1 MMMQRSQRMSKSIL
15 EKNLEAMEKWYPAF
29 ADLIREEHETE
40 DPTNIMVETS
50 WDGETIFR
58 IEQDGR
64 QLYLGGKRNAKEPI
78 QIWSERVGE
87 IHKYAPVFLFGVG
100 SAAYLKAIIEKSS
113 KEVNVV
119 VYEPSIHIFMAMLEN
134 IDISKE
140 IEDRPIAFVVKG
152 LNEEEFEPVMR
163 GVMTLENMSFLIEE
177 IHPNY
182 RPFFLEDI
190 LEKVK
195 KVQRLVESEM
205 VQFNTQKKLSMNMA
219 QNILRNMKYVC
230 EGYHTKLLLKAVSN
244 KDAAILVAAGPS
256 LNKNIRMLKKA
267 KNRLFILAVD
277 TAVKPLVKAGIKP
290 DAFITID
297 AKKDLDL
304 VEIDGAETIPV
315 IAPATALYKIMD
327 RQKAKKIF
335 YYDGYFLPYSIYFIN
350 DKVLPDVSTGGSVAC
365 SGFSLL
371 HKLGYETI
379 ILVGQDLAFTDN
391 KSHADGTFEEK
402 MPTMDTEGM
411 EMVKGNYVDK
421 IPTRMDFRIFLNWF
435 QDYIHDIKEANPNI
449 RVVNATAGGAYI
461 EGTEV
466 RALDDIIEEVCKNV
480 PEEINFTERIEALES
495 EFTEEEHKKAVDYLK
510 NVPKDFEDMLKDA
523 KELEKAY
530 QKLGKIG
537 KSGTVEKKGCL
548 KQLKKIKKITTKI
561 EESEEYQLIL
571 TCIPIADYIIR
582 SEYYFEGDT
591 IAKETEEIAR
601 KGKLYCEVLE
611 ECITLLK
618 GLSEETLLPLK

>member
-1 MMMQRSQRMSKSIL
+1 MSKSIL
-15 EKNLEAMEKWYPAF
+15 EKNLEAMERWYPAF

-40 DPTNIMVETS
+40 DPTNVMVETS

-64 QLYLGGKRNAKEPI
+64 QLYLGGRRNAKEPI

-177 IHPNY
+177 VHPNY
-182 RPFFLEDI
+182 RGFFLEDI

-230 EGYHTKLLLKAVSN
+230 EGYHTKLLLNAVSN

-315 IAPATALYKIMD
+315 IGPATALYKIMD

-335 YYDGYFLPYSIYFIN
+335 YYDGYYLPYSIYFIN
-350 DKVLPDVSTGGSVAC
+350 DKELPDVSTGGSVAC

-402 MPTMDTEGM
+402 MPTLDTEGM

-461 EGTEV
+461 EGTEI

-480 PEEINFTERIEALES
+480 PEEINFTERIEALKS

>member
-1 MMMQRSQRMSKSIL
+1 MSKSIL

-29 ADLIREEHETE
+29 ADLIREACDIEDSTE
-40 DPTNIMVETS
+40 VEIETS

-58 IEQDGR
+58 IGQEGR
-64 QLYLGGKRNAKEPI
+64 YLYLGGRRNAKEPV
-78 QIWSERVGE
+78 QIWRERIGE

-100 SAAYLKAIIEKSS
+100 SGAYLKSIIENTS

-119 VYEPSIHIFMAMLEN
+119 VYEPSIRIFMAMLEN
-134 IDISKE
+134 IDLSKE
-140 IEDRPIAFVVKG
+140 IKDRPIAFVVKG
-152 LNEEEFEPVMR
+152 LNEEEFEPV
-163 GVMTLENMSFLIEE
+163 VQSVLKLENMSFLIEE

-182 RPFFLEDI
+182 RAFYLEDI

-205 VQFNTQKKLSMNMA
+205 VLFNTQKKLSMNVA
-219 QNILRNMKYVC
+219 ENILRNMKYVC
-230 EGYHTKLLLKAVSN
+230 EGYHTKLLLNAVSN
-244 KDAAILVAAGPS
+244 KDAAILVSAGPS
-256 LNKNIRMLKKA
+256 LNKNIQMLKKA

-277 TAVKPLVKAGIKP
+277 TAVKPLVKAGIMP

-304 VEIDGAETIPV
+304 VEIDGAEKIPV

-335 YYDGYFLPYSIYFIN
+335 YYDSYLLPYAVYFIN
-350 DKVLPDVSTGGSVAC
+350 DKTLPDVSTGGSVAC

-371 HKLGYETI
+371 HKLGYQTI

-391 KSHADGTFEEK
+391 KSHADGTFEDK
-402 MPTMDTEGM
+402 MPTLDTQGM
-411 EMVKGNYVDK
+411 EMIKGNYVDK
-421 IPTRMDFRIFLNWF
+421 IPTRMDFRMFLTWF
-435 QDYIHDIKEANPNI
+435 EEYIRDIKEANPAI

-461 EGTEV
+461 EGTEI
-466 RALDDIIEEVCKNV
+466 RALDDIIEEVCKDV
-480 PEEINFTERIEALES
+480 PQEINFAERIEALES
-495 EFTEEEHKKAVDYLK
+495 EFTEEEHKKAVEYLK
-510 NVPKDFEDMLKDA
+510 NIPKNFEKMFKDA
-523 KELEKAY
+523 RELEKAY

-548 KQLKKIKKITTKI
+548 KQLKKIKKITTRI
-561 EESEEYQLIL
+561 ENTEEYQLVL
-571 TCIPIADYIIR
+571 ASIPIAEYIVR

-591 IAKETEEIAR
+591 IAKETAEIAR

-611 ECITLLK
+611 ECTTLLK
-618 GLSEETLLPLK
+618 ELSEETLLTIE

>member
-1 MMMQRSQRMSKSIL
+1 MSKSIL

-40 DPTNIMVETS
+40 DPTNVMVETS

-177 IHPNY
+177 VHPNY
-182 RPFFLEDI
+182 RGFFLEDI

-230 EGYHTKLLLKAVSN
+230 EGYHTKLLLNAVSN

-256 LNKNIRMLKKA
+256 LNKNIQMLKKA

-391 KSHADGTFEEK
+391 KSHADGTFEDK

-461 EGTEV
+461 EGTEI

-480 PEEINFTERIEALES
+480 PEEINFTERIEALKS

>member
-1 MMMQRSQRMSKSIL
+1 MSKSIL

-29 ADLIREEHETE
+29 ADLIWEEHETE
-40 DPTNIMVETS
+40 DPTNVMVETS

-182 RPFFLEDI
+182 RGFFLEDI

-230 EGYHTKLLLKAVSN
+230 EGYHTKLLLNAVSN

-256 LNKNIRMLKKA
+256 LNKNIQMLKKA

-335 YYDGYFLPYSIYFIN
+335 YYDGYFLPYFIYFIN

-391 KSHADGTFEEK
+391 KSHADGTFEDK

-435 QDYIHDIKEANPNI
+435 QEYIHDIKEANPNI

-461 EGTEV
+461 EGTEI

-480 PEEINFTERIEALES
+480 PEEINFTERIEALKS

>member
-1 MMMQRSQRMSKSIL
+1 MSKSIL

-40 DPTNIMVETS
+40 DPTNVMVETS

-182 RPFFLEDI
+182 RGFFLEDI

-230 EGYHTKLLLKAVSN
+230 EGYHTKLLLNAVSN

-256 LNKNIRMLKKA
+256 LNKNIQMLKKA

-371 HKLGYETI
+371 HKLGYEKI

-391 KSHADGTFEEK
+391 KSHADGTFEDK

-435 QDYIHDIKEANPNI
+435 QEYIHDIKEANPNI

-461 EGTEV
+461 EGTEI

-480 PEEINFTERIEALES
+480 PEEINFTERIEALKS

>member
-1 MMMQRSQRMSKSIL
+1 
-15 EKNLEAMEKWYPAF
+15 
-29 ADLIREEHETE
+29 
-40 DPTNIMVETS
+40 
-50 WDGETIFR
+50 
-58 IEQDGR
+58 
-64 QLYLGGKRNAKEPI
+64 
-78 QIWSERVGE
+78 
-87 IHKYAPVFLFGVG
+87 
-100 SAAYLKAIIEKSS
+100 
-113 KEVNVV
+113 
-119 VYEPSIHIFMAMLEN
+119 
-134 IDISKE
+134 
-140 IEDRPIAFVVKG
+140 
-152 LNEEEFEPVMR
+152 
-163 GVMTLENMSFLIEE
+163 MTLENMSFLIEE

-182 RPFFLEDI
+182 RGFFLEDI

-256 LNKNIRMLKKA
+256 LNKNIQMLKKA

-277 TAVKPLVKAGIKP
+277 TAVKPLIKAGIKP

-297 AKKDLDL
+297 AKKSPDLIK
-304 VEIDGAETIPV
+304 IDGAETIPV
-315 IAPATALYKIMD
+315 IAPPTAGYKIME

-402 MPTMDTEGM
+402 MPVMDTEGM

-421 IPTRMDFRIFLNWF
+421 IPTRMDLRIFLNWF
-435 QDYIHDIKEANPNI
+435 QKYIHDIKEANPNI

-461 EGTEV
+461 EGTEI

-618 GLSEETLLPLK
+618 GLSEETLLSLK

>member
-1 MMMQRSQRMSKSIL
+1 MSKSIL

-40 DPTNIMVETS
+40 DPTNVMVETS

-152 LNEEEFEPVMR
+152 LNEEEFELVMR

-182 RPFFLEDI
+182 RGFFLEDI

-230 EGYHTKLLLKAVSN
+230 EGYHTKLLLNAVSN

-256 LNKNIRMLKKA
+256 LNKNIQMLKKA

-402 MPTMDTEGM
+402 MPVMDTEGM

-435 QDYIHDIKEANPNI
+435 QEYIHDIKEANPNI

-461 EGTEV
+461 EGTEI

-510 NVPKDFEDMLKDA
+510 NVPKDFEDMFKDA

>member
-1 MMMQRSQRMSKSIL
+1 MSKSIL

-40 DPTNIMVETS
+40 DPTNVMVETS

-177 IHPNY
+177 VHPNY
-182 RPFFLEDI
+182 RGFFLEDI

-230 EGYHTKLLLKAVSN
+230 EGYHTKLLLNAVSN

-315 IAPATALYKIMD
+315 IGPATALYKIMD

-335 YYDGYFLPYSIYFIN
+335 YYDGYYLPYSIYFIN
-350 DKVLPDVSTGGSVAC
+350 DKELPDVSTGGSVAC

-402 MPTMDTEGM
+402 MPTLDTEGM

-461 EGTEV
+461 EGTEI

-480 PEEINFTERIEALES
+480 PEEINFTERIEALKS

>member
-1 MMMQRSQRMSKSIL
+1 MSKSIL

-29 ADLIREEHETE
+29 ADLIWEEHETE
-40 DPTNIMVETS
+40 DPTNVMVETS

-182 RPFFLEDI
+182 RGFFLEDI

-230 EGYHTKLLLKAVSN
+230 EGYHTKLLLNAVSN

-256 LNKNIRMLKKA
+256 LNKNIQMLKKA

-391 KSHADGTFEEK
+391 KSHADGTFEDK

-435 QDYIHDIKEANPNI
+435 QEYIHDIKEANPNI

-461 EGTEV
+461 EGTEI

-480 PEEINFTERIEALES
+480 PEEINFTERIEALKS

>member
-1 MMMQRSQRMSKSIL
+1 MK
-15 EKNLEAMEKWYPAF
+15 
-29 ADLIREEHETE
+29 
-40 DPTNIMVETS
+40 
-50 WDGETIFR
+50 
-58 IEQDGR
+58 
-64 QLYLGGKRNAKEPI
+64 
-78 QIWSERVGE
+78 
-87 IHKYAPVFLFGVG
+87 
-100 SAAYLKAIIEKSS
+100 
-113 KEVNVV
+113 
-119 VYEPSIHIFMAMLEN
+119 
-134 IDISKE
+134 
-140 IEDRPIAFVVKG
+140 
-152 LNEEEFEPVMR
+152 
-163 GVMTLENMSFLIEE
+163 E

-182 RPFFLEDI
+182 RGFFLEDI

-230 EGYHTKLLLKAVSN
+230 EGYHTKLLLNAVSN

-256 LNKNIRMLKKA
+256 LNKNIQMLKKA

-402 MPTMDTEGM
+402 MPVMDTEGM

-435 QDYIHDIKEANPNI
+435 QEYIHDIKEANPNI

-461 EGTEV
+461 EGTEI

-510 NVPKDFEDMLKDA
+510 NVPKDFEDMFKDA

-611 ECITLLK
+611 ESITLLK

>member
-1 MMMQRSQRMSKSIL
+1 MSKSIL

-40 DPTNIMVETS
+40 DPTNVMVETS

-100 SAAYLKAIIEKSS
+100 SAAYLKDIIEKSS
-113 KEVNVV
+113 KEANVV

-152 LNEEEFEPVMR
+152 LNEEEYEPVMR

-182 RPFFLEDI
+182 RGFFLEDI

-205 VQFNTQKKLSMNMA
+205 VQFNTLKKLSMNMA

-256 LNKNIRMLKKA
+256 LNKNIQMLKKA

-277 TAVKPLVKAGIKP
+277 TAVKPLIKAGIKP

-297 AKKDLDL
+297 AKKSPDLIK
-304 VEIDGAETIPV
+304 IDGAETIPV
-315 IAPATALYKIMD
+315 IAPPTAGYKIME

-350 DKVLPDVSTGGSVAC
+350 DKVQP
-365 SGFSLL
+365 
-371 HKLGYETI
+371 
-379 ILVGQDLAFTDN
+379 
-391 KSHADGTFEEK
+391 
-402 MPTMDTEGM
+402 
-411 EMVKGNYVDK
+411 
-421 IPTRMDFRIFLNWF
+421 
-435 QDYIHDIKEANPNI
+435 IH
-449 RVVNATAGGAYI
+449 
-461 EGTEV
+461 
-466 RALDDIIEEVCKNV
+466 L
-480 PEEINFTERIEALES
+480 
-495 EFTEEEHKKAVDYLK
+495 
-510 NVPKDFEDMLKDA
+510 
-523 KELEKAY
+523 
-530 QKLGKIG
+530 
-537 KSGTVEKKGCL
+537 
-548 KQLKKIKKITTKI
+548 
-561 EESEEYQLIL
+561 
-571 TCIPIADYIIR
+571 
-582 SEYYFEGDT
+582 
-591 IAKETEEIAR
+591 
-601 KGKLYCEVLE
+601 
-611 ECITLLK
+611 
-618 GLSEETLLPLK
+618 

>member
-1 MMMQRSQRMSKSIL
+1 MSKSIL

-29 ADLIREEHETE
+29 ADLIWEEHETE
-40 DPTNIMVETS
+40 DPTNVMVETS

-58 IEQDGR
+58 IEQDRR

-182 RPFFLEDI
+182 RGFFLEDI

-230 EGYHTKLLLKAVSN
+230 EGYHTKLLLNAVSN

-256 LNKNIRMLKKA
+256 LNKNIQMLKKA

-391 KSHADGTFEEK
+391 KSHADGTFEDK

-435 QDYIHDIKEANPNI
+435 QEYIHDIKEANPNI

-461 EGTEV
+461 EGTEI

-480 PEEINFTERIEALES
+480 PEEINFTERIEALKS

>member
-1 MMMQRSQRMSKSIL
+1 MSKSIL

-29 ADLIREEHETE
+29 VDLIREARDIEDTTE
-40 DPTNIMVETS
+40 VEIETS
-50 WDGETIFR
+50 WDDETIFR
-58 IEQDGR
+58 IGQEGR
-64 QLYLGGKRNAKEPI
+64 YLYLGGRRNAKEPVR
-78 QIWSERVGE
+78 IWSERIGE

-100 SAAYLKAIIEKSS
+100 SGAYLKSVIKNSK

-119 VYEPSIHIFMAMLEN
+119 VYEPSFNIFMAMLEH
-134 IDISKE
+134 IDLSKE
-140 IEDRPIAFVVKG
+140 IKDRPIAFVVKG
-152 LNEEEFEPVMR
+152 LNEEEFEPV
-163 GVMTLENMSFLIEE
+163 VQSVVKLENMSFLIEE

-182 RPFFLEDI
+182 RAFYVEDI

-205 VQFNTQKKLSMNMA
+205 VRFNTQKKLSMNMA
-219 QNILRNMKYVC
+219 ENILRNMKYVC
-230 EGYHTKLLLKAVSN
+230 EGYHTRLLLNAVSN
-244 KDAAILVAAGPS
+244 KDAAILVSAGPS
-256 LNKNIRMLKKA
+256 LNKNIQMLKKA

-277 TAVKPLVKAGIKP
+277 TAVKPLVKAGIMP

-304 VEIDGAETIPV
+304 VEIDGAEKIPV

-327 RQKAKKIF
+327 RQQAKKLF
-335 YYDGYFLPYSIYFIN
+335 YYDGYALPYAVYFIN
-350 DKVLPDVSTGGSVAC
+350 NKSLPDVSTGGSVAC

-402 MPTMDTEGM
+402 MPTIDTKDM

-421 IPTRMDFRIFLNWF
+421 IPTRMDFRIFLTWF
-435 QDYIHDIKEANPNI
+435 EEYIHDIKEANPAI

-461 EGTEV
+461 EGTEI
-466 RALDDIIEEVCKNV
+466 RALDDIIEEVCKDI
-480 PEEINFTERIEALES
+480 PQEINFTERIEALEP
-495 EFTEEEHKKAVDYLK
+495 EFTEEEHKKAVEYVK
-510 NVPKDFEDMLKDA
+510 NVPKNFEQMFKDA

-530 QKLGKIG
+530 QRLGKIG

-548 KQLKKIKKITTKI
+548 KQLKKIKKITTRI
-561 EESEEYQLIL
+561 EEAEEYQLIL
-571 TCIPIADYIIR
+571 ASIPIAEYIVR

-591 IAKETEEIAR
+591 IAKETAEIAR

-611 ECITLLK
+611 ECTMLLK
-618 GLSEETLLPLK
+618 ELSEETLLTIEE

>member
-1 MMMQRSQRMSKSIL
+1 MSKSIL

-29 ADLIREEHETE
+29 ADLIWEEHETE
-40 DPTNIMVETS
+40 DPTNVMVETS

-182 RPFFLEDI
+182 RGFFLEDI

-230 EGYHTKLLLKAVSN
+230 EGYHTKLLLNAVSN

-256 LNKNIRMLKKA
+256 LNKNIQMLKKA

-350 DKVLPDVSTGGSVAC
+350 DKVFPDVSTGGSVAC

-391 KSHADGTFEEK
+391 KSHADGTFEDK

-435 QDYIHDIKEANPNI
+435 QEYIHDIKEANPNI

-461 EGTEV
+461 EGTEI

-480 PEEINFTERIEALES
+480 PEEINFTERIEALKS

>member
-1 MMMQRSQRMSKSIL
+1 MSKSIL

-29 ADLIREEHETE
+29 ADLIWEEHETE
-40 DPTNIMVETS
+40 DPTNVMVETS

-182 RPFFLEDI
+182 RGFFLEDI

-230 EGYHTKLLLKAVSN
+230 EGYHTKLLLNAVSN

-256 LNKNIRMLKKA
+256 LNKNIQMLKKA

-391 KSHADGTFEEK
+391 KSHADGTFEDK

-435 QDYIHDIKEANPNI
+435 QEYIHDIKEANPNI

-461 EGTEV
+461 EGTEI

-480 PEEINFTERIEALES
+480 PEEINFTERIEALKS

-611 ECITLLK
+611 ECMTLLK

>member
-1 MMMQRSQRMSKSIL
+1 MSKSIL

-40 DPTNIMVETS
+40 DPTNVMVETS
-50 WDGETIFR
+50 WDGEIIFR

-113 KEVNVV
+113 KEANVV

-182 RPFFLEDI
+182 RGFFLEDI

-219 QNILRNMKYVC
+219 QNILHNMKYVC
-230 EGYHTKLLLKAVSN
+230 EGYHTKLLLNAVSN

-256 LNKNIRMLKKA
+256 LNKNIQMLKKA

-402 MPTMDTEGM
+402 MPTLDTEGM

-461 EGTEV
+461 EGTEI

-480 PEEINFTERIEALES
+480 PEEINFTERIEALKS

>member
-1 MMMQRSQRMSKSIL
+1 MSKSIL

-40 DPTNIMVETS
+40 DPTNVMVETS

-100 SAAYLKAIIEKSS
+100 SAAYLKDIIEKSS
-113 KEVNVV
+113 KEANVV

-182 RPFFLEDI
+182 RGFFLEDI

-205 VQFNTQKKLSMNMA
+205 VQFNTLKKLSMNMA

-256 LNKNIRMLKKA
+256 LNKNIQMLKKA

-277 TAVKPLVKAGIKP
+277 TAVKPLIKAGIKP

-297 AKKDLDL
+297 AKKSPDLIK
-304 VEIDGAETIPV
+304 IDGAETIPV
-315 IAPATALYKIMD
+315 IAPPTAGYKIME

-402 MPTMDTEGM
+402 MPVMDTEGM

-421 IPTRMDFRIFLNWF
+421 IPTRMNLRIFLNWF
-435 QDYIHDIKEANPNI
+435 QEYIHDIKEANPNI

-461 EGTEV
+461 EGTEI

-611 ECITLLK
+611 ECIILLK

>member
-1 MMMQRSQRMSKSIL
+1 MSKSIL

-40 DPTNIMVETS
+40 DPTNVMVETS

-182 RPFFLEDI
+182 RGFFLEDI

-230 EGYHTKLLLKAVSN
+230 EGYHTKLLLNAVSN

-256 LNKNIRMLKKA
+256 LNKNIQMLKKA

-391 KSHADGTFEEK
+391 KSHADGTFEDK

-461 EGTEV
+461 EGTEI

-480 PEEINFTERIEALES
+480 PEEINFTERIEALKS

>member
-1 MMMQRSQRMSKSIL
+1 MSKSIL

-40 DPTNIMVETS
+40 DPTNVMVETS

-182 RPFFLEDI
+182 RGFFLEDI

-230 EGYHTKLLLKAVSN
+230 EGYHTKLLLNAVSN

-256 LNKNIRMLKKA
+256 LNKNIQMLKKA

-391 KSHADGTFEEK
+391 KSHADGTFEDK

-435 QDYIHDIKEANPNI
+435 QEYIHDIKEANPNI

-461 EGTEV
+461 EGTEI

-480 PEEINFTERIEALES
+480 PEEINFTERIEALKS

-510 NVPKDFEDMLKDA
+510 NVPKDFEDMFKDA

>member
-1 MMMQRSQRMSKSIL
+1 MSKSIL

-40 DPTNIMVETS
+40 DPTNVMVETS

-182 RPFFLEDI
+182 RGFFLEDI

-230 EGYHTKLLLKAVSN
+230 EGYHTKLLLNAVSN

-256 LNKNIRMLKKA
+256 LNKNIQMLKKA

-391 KSHADGTFEEK
+391 KSHADGTFEDK

-435 QDYIHDIKEANPNI
+435 QEYIHDIKEANPNI

-461 EGTEV
+461 EGTEI

-480 PEEINFTERIEALES
+480 PEEINFTERIEALKS